1 MVRGSLDGASSPD
14 HPLSL
19 LRWTPHCYGEPC
31 YSRHGVIRLGLR
43 SSFYLSGGRIALAG
57 GGGKNT
63 LPSSSSKDAPV
74 TAGQM
79 GRFPPREGELG
90 SQGEGGGQPV
100 LGRSAALIRT
110 PSVRAG
116 QQAMVADFHTIHAS
130 NEHPVPPCRHCPPSL
145 FSNLLSLSKQIS
157 FSCPF
162 VPPSVE
168 HRSLTCAS
176 PAEK

>member
-19 LRWTPHCYGEPC
+19 LRCTPHCYGEPC
-31 YSRHGVIRLGLR
+31 YSSRGVIRLGLC
-43 SSFYLSGGRIALAG
+43 SSFYLSGGRVALAG

-63 LPSSSSKDAPV
+63 PPSSSSKDPPV
-74 TAGQM
+74 TAGQI
-79 GRFPPREGELG
+79 GSFPPREGELG
-90 SQGEGGGQPV
+90 SQGEGGGQPA
-100 LGRSAALIRT
+100 LGSSPALIRI

-116 QQAMVADFHTIHAS
+116 RQATVTDFHTIYGS
-130 NEHPVPPCRHCPPSL
+130 NEHPMPPCRHCPPSL

-157 FSCPF
+157 CPF

-168 HRSLTCAS
+168 HRRLTCAS
-176 PAEK
+176 PTEE